1 MLFLKERV
9 PYPPVQL
16 KLMIVTL
23 EGSASMKRTET
34 SSPGWNEELYL
45 IENNMFFKD
54 LTDPA
59 EECFLQ
65 VFNGIAA
72 TGDFSKEAIQHARGG
87 KVQIGRNNILILT
100 REVVSDTG

>member
-1 MLFLKERV
+1 MKFQFFLLLV
-9 PYPPVQL
+9 LVGFGASQL
-16 KLMIVTL
+16 L
-23 EGSASMKRTET
+23 EET
-34 SSPGWNEELYL
+34 SQLLE
-45 IENNMFFKD
+45 D